1 MPFFNFF
8 IMQSTHPVLS
18 LFSFLVSL
26 FFIYFLTKK
35 DIKDFLSRI
44 LSLFCL
50 SMAFT
55 FFWELQISSTEGVAH
70 KVTYIKLFYYTNF
83 ISLSLFLYF
92 VLHFCENQFILKNKW
107 VLGLLFLPVFLF
119 LIIFPTNLLVSSVV
133 VFPDKKII
141 VHGNIYPLFL
151 FIFLFYFLLSIT
163 VLLSSYKLT
172 PLTRHKTQV
181 GYLLVGTLIG
191 GVSQITN
198 TLFPL
203 FILFDYPAEG
213 IAKILWMWFS
223 IYALKRKKPL
233 FLEVFLSKTV
243 IYYLVILIAIS
254 VYILGIK
261 QIGSYFG
268 KMMRYSPMIIES
280 IVLVGFAFVFKPLL
294 DAIESIINR
303 KLFPSLSISK
313 NFLSDFGKSLV
324 SHKEIDKLSSL
335 VINTIS
341 EKFGVP
347 KIFILLKDKKS
358 GEFKIEKIRGVEYRD
373 ILPLLAPISSFAQK
387 IKEQNKALSLENI
400 SPARQDKEDI
410 LSQLKILGIEIIIP
424 LAHYHQEVGILGIGE
439 KENGTSFSEEEIEI
453 LQTISV
459 QFAISLENAY
469 YFEDIK
475 ETYQI
480 LHQKE
485 KLAALGEMS
494 SALAHEI
501 KNPLSN
507 IKGSAQILKNNDM
520 TREEQNKFI
529 NFIIEEID
537 RLNKLLVNFLGIA
550 KTRPEELK
558 SYNLSCLI
566 DNILEQS
573 SFEFERQNI
582 KVNKIFPR
590 EECLVLADNNL
601 LKQMFLNLIVN
612 SCEAMQNTGG
622 GTLTVRVEKIPDKVK
637 IELADTGIGV
647 EREKLPFIFEP
658 FFTTKEGG
666 SGLGLTVVQ
675 KIISNIGGEIYA
687 ESPIAIINGM
697 EGGMRIKIIL
707 PRIMR
712 EEK

>member
-1 MPFFNFF
+1 
-8 IMQSTHPVLS
+8 MQNTYPMLS

-55 FFWELQISSTEGVAH
+55 FFWELQISSIEEVAH
-70 KVTYIKLFYYTNF
+70 QIIYIKLFYYTNF
-83 ISLSLFLYF
+83 ISLALFLYF

-107 VLGLLFLPVFLF
+107 VLGLLFLPFFLF
-119 LIIFPTNLLVSSVV
+119 LTIFPTNYLVSSVV
-133 VFPDKKII
+133 IFPDKKII

-151 FIFLFYFLLSIT
+151 FISLFYFLLSIT
-163 VLLSSYKLT
+163 VLLSSYRLT
-172 PLTRHKTQV
+172 PLTRHKTQI
-181 GYLLVGTLIG
+181 GYLLVGVLIG
-191 GVSQITN
+191 GGVGQIAN
-198 TLFPL
+198 TLLPL
-203 FILFDYPAEG
+203 FILFNYPAED
-213 IAKILWMWFS
+213 IAKILWMGFS
-223 IYALKRKKPL
+223 VYALKRKKPL
-233 FLEVFLSKTV
+233 SLDVFLSKTV
-243 IYYLVILIAIS
+243 IYYSIVLLALS

-261 QIGSYFG
+261 QIGTYFG
-268 KMMRYSPMIIES
+268 KMFRYSPIIIES

-294 DAIESIINR
+294 DAVESIINR
-303 KLFPSLSISK
+303 KLFPSLFSSSS
-313 NFLSDFGKSLV
+313 FLSDFGKSLV
-324 SHKEIDKLSSL
+324 SYKEVGKLSSL
-335 VINTIS
+335 AINAIS

-358 GEFKIEKIRGVEYRD
+358 GEFKIEKIKGVEYRD
-373 ILPLLAPISSFAQK
+373 ILPLLAPLSSFFPE
-387 IKEQNKALSLENI
+387 IKEQLSLENT
-400 SPARQDKEDI
+400 SLYNKDKENI
-410 LSQLKILGIEIIIP
+410 LSQLKTLGIEIIIP
-424 LAHYHQEVGILGIGE
+424 LTHYSEQVGILGVGE
-439 KENGTSFSEEEIEI
+439 KENGTSFSEEEMEI
-453 LQTISV
+453 LSTVSL

-507 IKGSAQILKNNDM
+507 IKGSAQILKNNDI
-520 TREEQNKFI
+520 TREEQDKFI

-550 KTRPEELK
+550 KTSSQDLK
-558 SYNLSCLI
+558 SYNLVYLI

-573 SFEFERQNI
+573 NFEFERQNI
-582 KVNKIFPR
+582 KVNKIFP
-590 EECLVLADNNL
+590 EGECLILADEHL
-601 LKQMFLNLIVN
+601 LKQVFLNLIMN
-612 SCEAMQNTGG
+612 SCEAMQSTGG
-622 GTLTVRVEKIPDKVK
+622 GILTVRVEKIPDKVK
-637 IELADTGIGV
+637 IEIADTGIGV

-675 KIISNIGGEIYA
+675 KIISNMRGEVYA
-687 ESPIAIINGM
+687 ESPIAITNNREMGT
-697 EGGMRIKIIL
+697 RIKIIL
-707 PRIMR
+707 PKIEQ
-712 EEK
+712 EEKEL